1 MVIRTLTNLTIIIKV
16 TIVNTNLSGLITLE
30 V

>member
-1 MVIRTLTNLTIIIKV
+1 MVIRTLTNLTILIKV